1 MSIISTSL
9 TEDTIRELDNIVSS
23 GGYRGRSDAVNA
35 AINLLSRET
44 GQCPKEG
51 KISGIL
57 ILIHNEKYEAAFSEA
72 RHEFK
77 GLIKTMV
84 HNQIGRRKCLELF
97 ILEGDSKDVET
108 LIKACRKSGR
118 ADYLKL
124 ITTC

>member
-1 MSIISTSL
+1 MSVISVSL
-9 TEDTIRELDNIVSS
+9 TEETIEELDKIVGS

-44 GQCPKEG
+44 DQYPKEG
-51 KISGIL
+51 KMSGIL

-72 RHEFK
+72 RHKFE

-97 ILEGDSKDVET
+97 ILEGECKEVEA